1 VCDALRSAAMHAR
14 RVSSRHNAASPC
26 VKKCPSTMNVCATN
40 ARRGGREGG
49 RRRGKELHY

>member
-1 VCDALRSAAMHAR
+1 MCDALRSAAMHAR